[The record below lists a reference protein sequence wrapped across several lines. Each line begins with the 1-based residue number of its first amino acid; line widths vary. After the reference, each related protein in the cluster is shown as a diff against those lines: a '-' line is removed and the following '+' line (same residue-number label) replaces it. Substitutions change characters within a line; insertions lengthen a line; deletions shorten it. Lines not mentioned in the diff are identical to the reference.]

1 MSDQPGSTN
10 PHRLPRTV
18 VPARYDLSLEPDLNA
33 ATFTGTVDIE
43 VDLVEPLDEI
53 VLNAAELEITEA
65 TIIFLDGT
73 SHELEVT
80 YDPEGER
87 ISCFCVD
94 EPAPAGPATLAL
106 AFSGILNDKLR
117 GFYRSTFTDTE
128 GVLRTLA
135 TTQFESTDARRAF
148 PCFDEPDFKAIFSIR
163 LVVPDD
169 LLAISNGAEV
179 DRVAAGE
186 GKVAVRFADT
196 IQMSTYLVAFVVGP
210 LEATAV
216 VDVDGVPLRVVHTL
230 GKSALTGFG
239 LDIGASALRT
249 FTEYYGIDYPGDKV
263 DLVAIPD
270 FAFGAMENL
279 GCITFRETALLVDP
293 DVATQPELERVADV
307 VAHELAH
314 MWFGDLVTMR
324 WWNGIWLNE
333 AFATFMEM
341 FAVDRFR
348 PEWQRWSTFAL
359 SRSAAFDT
367 DALAATRP
375 IEYPVESPADAE
387 GMFDI
392 LTYEKGASVLRML
405 EQHLGPEQF
414 RDGIRHYLSTHAYA
428 NTETGDLWD
437 ALAGATGAPV
447 REIAESWIFQ
457 GGHPL
462 VDVQRGAAPT
472 ELVISQRLFRYLPG
486 SDTATWVV
494 PIGLR
499 WAGSDGVVHDL
510 DIRLSEESTTVSLD
524 QEPQWVIANRGAA
537 GFYRT
542 TYAPDLRAA
551 LADVA
556 REVADATERYTLIDD
571 TWVAVL
577 AGSTPVS
584 AIIELIRRFTAEDDL
599 AVWRRI
605 GGVLANLHRV
615 AVGDAAATD
624 AVAGL
629 VRDVVGPLL
638 ERLGDTAS
646 VGEDDRITNLRAT
659 AFELLG
665 SYGDVAD
672 VQRRAEAIVERA
684 IARSTGDGDDPSLT
698 DAAVRIVA
706 EGLDDA
712 GFDRFL
718 AASRAAVTPQ
728 DTLRY
733 LGALADV
740 RDAGVYNRFLDL
752 LTGDAVRTQ
761 DVGGLLNRGL
771 MNPTN
776 AAAAWAFTEG
786 NWESLGERLPSNAIS
801 RMVSGVRTF
810 TDPTLTAR
818 VANFFAANPVPQAA
832 KAFAQH
838 TERMQVMVAFAQ
850 RERAAL
856 ITAIAGG

>member
-1 MSDQPGSTN
+1 
-10 PHRLPRTV
+10 V
-18 VPARYDLSLEPDLNA
+18 VPARYDLTLEPDLDA

-43 VDLVEPLDEI
+43 VDLVEPLDQI
-53 VLNAAELEITEA
+53 VLNAAELTVTEA
-65 TIIFLDGT
+65 TIVFLDGT
-73 SHELEVT
+73 SHELDVS
-80 YDPEGER
+80 YDAENER
-87 ISCFCVD
+87 VSLFAVD
-94 EPAPAGPATLAL
+94 EPAPAGPATLSH
-106 AFSGILNDKLR
+106 AFDGILNDKLR
-117 GFYRSTFTDTE
+117 GFYRSTFTDSG
-128 GVLRTLA
+128 GVVRTLA

-148 PCFDEPDFKAIFSIR
+148 PCFDEPDFKAIFAVT

-169 LLAISNGAEV
+169 LLAISNGAEI
-179 DRVAAGE
+179 DRADAGN

-210 LEATAV
+210 LEATDV
-216 VDVDGVPLRVVHTL
+216 VDVDGVPLRVVHPL
-230 GKSALTGFG
+230 GKGALTSFA

-249 FTEYYGIDYPGDKV
+249 FTAYYGIGYPGDKV

-293 DVATQPELERVADV
+293 AVATQPELERVADV

-341 FAVDRFR
+341 FAVDRVR
-348 PEWQRWSTFAL
+348 PHWQRWSTFAL

-405 EQHLGPEQF
+405 EQHLGPDAF
-414 RDGIRHYLSTHAYA
+414 RDGIRQYLSTHAYA

-437 ALAGATGAPV
+437 ALAEATDAPV
-447 REIAESWIFQ
+447 RTIAESWIFQ

-462 VDVQRGAAPT
+462 VEVARGDAPGQ
-472 ELVISQRLFRYLPG
+472 LVLTQRLFRYLPTT
-486 SDTATWVV
+486 DTARWVV
-494 PIGLR
+494 PVGLR
-499 WAGSDGVVHDL
+499 WADDAGAVHEL
-510 DIRLSEESTTVSLD
+510 DVRLADETTTVSLEA
-524 QEPQWVIANRGAA
+524 EPVWVVANRNAA

-542 TYAPDLRAA
+542 AYAPELRAA
-551 LADVA
+551 LARVA
-556 REVADATERYTLIDD
+556 LDVADATERYTLVDD
-571 TWVAVL
+571 TWVSVL
-577 AGSTPVS
+577 AGSTPLEGVV
-584 AIIELIRRFTAEDDL
+584 ELIRRLTAEDDL

-615 AVGDAAATD
+615 AVGDQVATD

-629 VRDVVGPLL
+629 VTEVVGPLL
-638 ERLGDTAS
+638 ERLGDTA
-646 VGEDDRITNLRAT
+646 VPGEDDRVTNLRAT

-665 SYGDVAD
+665 SHGDVAAVRD
-672 VQRRAEAIVERA
+672 RASAIVDRA
-684 IARSTGDGDDPSLT
+684 IAGTTGEGDDPSLT

-718 AASRAAVTPQ
+718 GASQSATTPQ

-740 RDAGVYNRFLDL
+740 RDARVFNRFLDL
-752 LTGDAVRTQ
+752 LTGDEVRTQ

-786 NWESLGERLPSNAIS
+786 NWESLGERLPTNAIS

-810 TDPTLTAR
+810 TDPTLARR
-818 VANFFAANPVPQAA
+818 VAAFFAAHPVPQAA

-838 TERMQVMVAFAQ
+838 TERMQVMVALAQ
-850 RERAAL
+850 RERAGLAAAL
-856 ITAIAGG
+856 RSA

>member
-1 MSDQPGSTN
+1 MSDQSGSSN

-18 VPARYDLSLEPDLNA
+18 VPARYDLTLEPDLDA

-53 VLNAAELEITEA
+53 VLNAAELTITEA
-65 TIIFLDGT
+65 TITFLDGT

-87 ISCFCVD
+87 ISCFSVD
-94 EPAPAGPATLAL
+94 EPAPAGPATLSL
-106 AFSGILNDKLR
+106 AFTGILNDKLR
-117 GFYRSTFTDTE
+117 GFYRSTFTDDE
-128 GVLRTLA
+128 GVVRTLA

-148 PCFDEPDFKAIFSIR
+148 PCFDEPDFKAIFAIR

-169 LLAISNGAEV
+169 LLAISNGAEI
-179 DRVAAGE
+179 DRVDAGE

-210 LEATAV
+210 LEATEV
-216 VDVDGVPLRVVHTL
+216 VDAGGVPLRVVHPL
-230 GKSALTGFG
+230 GKAGLTGFA

-249 FTEYYGIDYPGDKV
+249 FTDYYGIAYPGDKV

-405 EQHLGPEQF
+405 EQHLGPDQF

-462 VDVQRGAAPT
+462 VEVHRGAAPN
-472 ELVISQRLFRYLPG
+472 ELVISQQLFRYLPG
-486 SDTATWVV
+486 PDAATWVV
-494 PIGLR
+494 PIGIR
-499 WAGSDGVVHDL
+499 WASSDGAVHDL
-510 DIRLSEESTTVSLD
+510 DLRLSAASETVTLAS
-524 QEPQWVIANRGAA
+524 EPNWVIANRGAA

-542 TYAPDLRAA
+542 AYGADLRAA
-551 LADVA
+551 LAAVA
-556 REVADATERYTLIDD
+556 LDVADATERYTLVDD
-571 TWVAVL
+571 TWVSVL

-584 AIIELIRRFTAEDDL
+584 GIIELISGLTAEDDL

-615 AVGDAAATD
+615 AVGDAAATE
-624 AVAGL
+624 AVAGF
-629 VRDVVGPLL
+629 VRNVVGPLL
-638 ERLGDTAS
+638 ERLGDAAAP
-646 VGEDDRITNLRAT
+646 GEDDRVTNLRAT

-665 SYGDVAD
+665 SYGDVD
-672 VQRRAEAIVERA
+672 TVRTRAEAIVDRA
-684 IARSTGDGDDPSLT
+684 ISGTAGEGDDPSLT
-698 DAAVRIVA
+698 DAAVRVVA

-718 AASRAAVTPQ
+718 TASQSATTPQ

-733 LGALADV
+733 LGALADA
-740 RDAGVYNRFLDL
+740 RDAKVFNRFLDL
-752 LTGDAVRTQ
+752 LTGDDVRTQ

-810 TDPTLTAR
+810 TDTTLATR
-818 VANFFAANPVPQAA
+818 VAHFFETHPVPQAA

-838 TERMQVMVAFAQ
+838 TERMQVMVTFT
-850 RERAAL
+850 ERAR
-856 ITAIAGG
+856 AGLAVAVASG